1 MESRRVDRAREAP
14 LVQRSQGTGGQVF
27 SVGHSTR
34 PADEFIAILLKAGV
48 TRVVDVRAIPRS
60 ARHPQF
66 NGDQLARSLG
76 DVGID
81 YHHLPGLGGR
91 RRRQPARGVSRHT
104 LWRVEAFRNYAD
116 YAETPA
122 FAAALAELQRLAR
135 ERPTAYMCAE
145 AVWWR
150 CHRRLITDYLLARGW
165 DVIHLLA
172 LGHQEPA
179 SLTPGA
185 IVEQGG
191 TIEYAAISDQPRLL

>member
-1 MESRRVDRAREAP
+1 MESRRADRAREAP
-14 LVQRSQGTGGQVF
+14 LVHLRRSSGGQVF

-34 PADEFIAILLKAGV
+34 AADEFIAILQEAGV
-48 TRVVDVRAIPRS
+48 TRVADVRAIPRS

-76 DVGID
+76 DAGID
-81 YHHLPGLGGR
+81 YHHLPDLGGR
-91 RRRQPARGVSRHT
+91 RRRPAQGASRHT

-150 CHRRLITDYLLARGW
+150 CHRRLITDYLLTRGW

-172 LGHQEPA
+172 PGHQEPA

-185 IVEQGG
+185 RVEQDG

>member
-1 MESRRVDRAREAP
+1 MRVA
-14 LVQRSQGTGGQVF
+14 
-27 SVGHSTR
+27 
-34 PADEFIAILLKAGV
+34 
-48 TRVVDVRAIPRS
+48 DVRAIPRS

-66 NGDQLARSLG
+66 NSDQLARSLG

-81 YHHLPGLGGR
+81 YRHLPGLGGR
-91 RRRQPARGVSRHT
+91 RRRPAAGVSRHA

-122 FAAALAELQRLAR
+122 FATALDELQRLAQ

-165 DVIHLLA
+165 DVVHLLA
-172 LGHQEPA
+172 PGHQEPA

-185 IVEQGG
+185 VVQSDG
-191 TIEYAAISDQPRLL
+191 TIEYPANSAQPRLL